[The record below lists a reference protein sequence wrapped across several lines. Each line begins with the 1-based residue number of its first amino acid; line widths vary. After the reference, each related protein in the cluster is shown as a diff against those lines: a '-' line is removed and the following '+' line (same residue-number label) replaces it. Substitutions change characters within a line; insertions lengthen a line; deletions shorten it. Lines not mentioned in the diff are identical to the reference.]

1 MSPVQVLPGAEGG
14 WWSGK
19 AGPGAKRPA
28 PWSQLWQAEQLCS
41 LSFLS
46 LRLVNLEYSHWRFFK
61 NNIFTYLAS
70 PGLSCGTHKLCG
82 FLVACGI
89 FSCSMWD
96 LVPWPG
102 IKPGPSVLGAW
113 SPSHWTTEGSPS
125 AEDFGRQSGT
135 VVTRQL
141 GFWPCLHQS
150 SWASHLDPSESQG
163 SRTCKTFW
171 WEKLRVA
178 YRNAWCSAWYALG
191 TDHLM
196 VAAPDGLFMCQLG
209 WAVVPSWLVK

>member
-70 PGLSCGTHKLCG
+70 PGFSWGTRDLPCRMPSLSCGK
-82 FLVACGI
+82 
-89 FSCSMWD
+89 WD
-96 LVPWPG
+96 PVPWAGMEP
-102 IKPGPSVLGAW
+102 KPPALGAQNL
-113 SPSHWTTEGSPS
+113 SHRTTREMPYLTEYWPVYIVNRFTYRTLQIWKLSVAKKTS
-125 AEDFGRQSGT
+125 CQYLFVLRRTLDF
-135 VVTRQL
+135 
-141 GFWPCLHQS
+141 
-150 SWASHLDPSESQG
+150 
-163 SRTCKTFW
+163 
-171 WEKLRVA
+171 
-178 YRNAWCSAWYALG
+178 
-191 TDHLM
+191 
-196 VAAPDGLFMCQLG
+196 
-209 WAVVPSWLVK
+209 